1 MTIPS
6 DWQLEIV
13 RRDAEFVLYRGQ
25 RGGVSAPMLVLAP
38 ASDQP
43 ESRSLQRLE
52 HEYALRDELDPEW
65 AVRALE
71 LVRYEGRP
79 ILLFADPGGD
89 FLDRHVGQPIALTP
103 FLRIAIALASALARL
118 HGRGIDPQGHQACE
132 RPRRS
137 GDRRSLADRLRHRL
151 PPAPRAAGS

>member
-52 HEYALRDELDPEW
+52 HEYSLRDELDPEW
-65 AVRALE
+65 AVWALE
-71 LVRYEGRP
+71 LVRDEGRP
-79 ILLFADPGGD
+79 HTPAGGPG
-89 FLDRHVGQPIALTP
+89 R
-103 FLRIAIALASALARL
+103 
-118 HGRGIDPQGHQACE
+118 
-132 RPRRS
+132 
-137 GDRRSLADRLRHRL
+137 
-151 PPAPRAAGS
+151 